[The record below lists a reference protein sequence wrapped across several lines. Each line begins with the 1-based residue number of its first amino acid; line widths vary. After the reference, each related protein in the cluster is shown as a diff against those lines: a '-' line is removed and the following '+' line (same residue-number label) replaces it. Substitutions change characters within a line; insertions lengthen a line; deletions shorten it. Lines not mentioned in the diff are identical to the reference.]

1 MQLSLIFTCKCIFL
15 QSLYREGKRLK
26 EKVVDLR
33 DAQEDL
39 RQQMDSR
46 KGKQRELKSQ
56 QDELNRG
63 KCFTS
68 NKTFQGNEQLRM
80 YVGITMVKR
89 TET

>member
-1 MQLSLIFTCKCIFL
+1 MYLL
-15 QSLYREGKRLK
+15 QSLYREGKKLK

-56 QDELNRG
+56 QDELKRG
-63 KCFTS
+63 KCS
-68 NKTFQGNEQLRM
+68 ID
-80 YVGITMVKR
+80 ITNTPVVVCQDGR
-89 TET
+89 AV